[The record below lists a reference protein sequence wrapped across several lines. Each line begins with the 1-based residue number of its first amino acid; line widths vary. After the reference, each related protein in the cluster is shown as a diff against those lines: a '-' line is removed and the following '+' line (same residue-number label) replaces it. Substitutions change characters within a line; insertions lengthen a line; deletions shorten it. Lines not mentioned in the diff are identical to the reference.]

1 MQNTYGKLFRH
12 ATEEEVQ
19 CFSYDPQEDY
29 YSMVNKLVD
38 KGYQQCIFT
47 SPIMI
52 SCIEHFLFHHS
63 AQLLDIE
70 FLVKDDSLK
79 EEVHA
84 LIEKM
89 SYNGI
94 YWSKL
99 KSKLEF
105 LSNDESVDIKRVQI
119 RCNEDMGY
127 LLTFQVN
134 GVVYTDSNHYE
145 STSNEIVEIVRRVI
159 H

>member
-1 MQNTYGKLFRH
+1 MLNKYGKLFRRVV
-12 ATEEEVQ
+12 EEEIQ
-19 CFSYDPQEDY
+19 CFSYNPQEDY

-52 SCIEHFLFHHS
+52 SCIEHFLFQHS
-63 AQLLDIE
+63 AQLLNIE
-70 FLVKDDSLK
+70 FLVEDDSLE
-79 EEVHA
+79 EEVHT

-89 SYNGI
+89 RYNGI

-105 LSNDESVDIKRVQI
+105 LSNDESVDIKKVQI
-119 RCNEDMGY
+119 RCNEHGGY
-127 LLTFQVN
+127 LLTLQVN
-134 GVVYTDSNHYE
+134 GVVYTDSKHYE
-145 STSNEIVEIVRRVI
+145 STANEIVKIVRRVI